1 MAVEVAAGKFLFG
14 PSLDNADSKMA
25 KFLDR
30 PTQEK
35 TTKFKFF
42 TLHDVESVWWLS
54 TFVLFNNRVKDAV
67 RDQPREELQIKAAK
81 EFFPPALSGTDRQNC
96 FKEGHFLKKKSSIDP
111 TLHKVVH
118 VVELMRSQ
126 LVSGYKHAE
135 KIEELN
141 LDHVP
146 YTLSYFSSA
155 LSRLM
160 DLSQGITLEPGLKF
174 DSKRPAQSVAE
185 ETSRKKQKN

>member
-111 TLHKVVH
+111 TLHGIVNA
-118 VVELMRSQ
+118 VEQMRIK
-126 LVSGYKHAE
+126 LVMGYTHAE
-135 KIEELN
+135 KKEELD
-141 LDHVP
+141 LGHVP
-146 YTLSYFSSA
+146 DILSYFSNA
-155 LSRLM
+155 LSYLM
-160 DLSQGITLEPGLKF
+160 GLSQGITLEPGLKF
-174 DSKRPAQSVAE
+174 GSKRHAQSAAE
-185 ETSRKKQKN
+185 ETSMKKQKN